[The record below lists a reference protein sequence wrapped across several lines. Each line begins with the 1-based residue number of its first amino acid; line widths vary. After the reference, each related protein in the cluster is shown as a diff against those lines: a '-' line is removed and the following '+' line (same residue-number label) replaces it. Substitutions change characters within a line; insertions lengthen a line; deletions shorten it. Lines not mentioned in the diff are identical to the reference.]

1 MCEIYWNIK
10 KRAGEKIG
18 KQSMIILITN
28 KQQILG
34 LKITE
39 EKAKERPALQI
50 PTISGLTSCKRIV
63 LVSKK
68 EKMGN

>member
-1 MCEIYWNIK
+1 
-10 KRAGEKIG
+10 
-18 KQSMIILITN
+18 MIILITN

-50 PTISGLTSCKRIV
+50 PTISGLTSCKGIV

-68 EKMGN
+68 KEKMGN